1 MAAVRLVILGRQ
13 GSGKGTQC
21 ARLVEELGPLHIST
35 GDMLRSAVAEGTQL
49 GRRAGALMDAGELVP
64 DDLMIGIVAERLA
77 KPDVA
82 EHGFLLDGFPRP
94 PAQAEALEAILAD
107 NGVAL
112 DRAVN
117 IDVPVDEVM
126 QRMLA
131 RGRAD
136 DTEEAIQRR
145 LDLYES
151 ETAPLLAWF
160 GERGLLD
167 VVDGLGDEPW
177 TYFVHGYAAP
187 VGPDTVATCR
197 YGDTLCAAEAV
208 GDLWA
213 CQFHPE
219 KSGDTGLANRC
230 PTPCS
235 RSSWRTATRCWPTSP
250 ARCGCTT
257 SASFPATACR
267 SNSPPTTSSGVGSP
281 IDTSERTMKVRAS
294 VKPMCEKCRIIRRRG
309 RVQVICTNPR
319 HKQRQG

>member
-35 GDMLRSAVAEGTQL
+35 GDMLRSAVAEGTEL

-82 EHGFLLDGFPRP
+82 EHGFLLDGFPRT
-94 PAQAEALEAILAD
+94 PAQAQALEAILAD

-117 IDVPVDEVM
+117 IDVPVGEVM

-151 ETAPLLAWF
+151 STAPLIAWF
-160 GERGLLD
+160 EDRGLLA
-167 VVDGLGDEPW
+167 VVDGLGSEDEV
-177 TYFVHGYAAP
+177 FGRLCDAVQAADS
-187 VGPDTVATCR
+187 VGNGV
-197 YGDTLCAAEAV
+197 
-208 GDLWA
+208 
-213 CQFHPE
+213 
-219 KSGDTGLANRC
+219 
-230 PTPCS
+230 
-235 RSSWRTATRCWPTSP
+235 
-250 ARCGCTT
+250 
-257 SASFPATACR
+257 SA
-267 SNSPPTTSSGVGSP
+267 
-281 IDTSERTMKVRAS
+281 
-294 VKPMCEKCRIIRRRG
+294 
-309 RVQVICTNPR
+309 
-319 HKQRQG
+319 